1 MLRDTIVNPSQ
12 AQQFTQD
19 SNGILLFYD
28 NSRSKYLSTSRQILS
43 FGINHRN
50 IAASQWMM
58 ATSRVRTNIIGYKI
72 PRNATITA
80 LTIQSQ
86 NSVANCSF
94 NIRKNNSVTNIVS
107 VTLVGQ
113 TSNVTDN
120 LNVDIDIND
129 WLQVFLQVNSGNVD
143 NPLLNLEIA
152 WR

>member
-80 LTIQSQ
+80 LTTQTQ

-94 NIRKNNSVTNIVS
+94 DIRKNNSITNIVS
-107 VTLVGQ
+107 VTLIGQ

-120 LNVDIDIND
+120 LNVDININD
-129 WLQVFLQVNSGNVD
+129 WLQVFLQVNSDNVD